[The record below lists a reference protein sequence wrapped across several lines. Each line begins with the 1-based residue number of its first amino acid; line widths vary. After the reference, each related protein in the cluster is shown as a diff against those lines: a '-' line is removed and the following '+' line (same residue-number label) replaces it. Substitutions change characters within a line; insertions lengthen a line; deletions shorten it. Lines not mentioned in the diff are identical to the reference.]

1 MIDPLVLTGRVVT
14 FDEDR
19 PPLDDGA
26 VYIGADELIA
36 AVQPRKDPAPPGFD
50 GARTVRTGGVIYP
63 GLIDLHGHI
72 AYNGLSLWSPPGR
85 TDPYTSRYQWPDD
98 KSYKPMISDPANALG
113 ALAGKAHLKYLETKA
128 VIGGTTAIQGTAKT
142 GRPYE
147 GWLVRNIEHETFL
160 TKKKTVYVSALP
172 LRDDD
177 DYEKQAQHLKDKLAF
192 VYHLSEGT
200 DPKLVGEYD
209 KIRDEHC
216 LAQGLAAIHCTALE
230 RPNYDEWA
238 PSGGAIV
245 WSPFSNLWLYRDTT
259 DVLAAR
265 EAGVRICLGADWSPS
280 GSKNL
285 LGELKVADLWNT
297 THLDKQLAAQDI
309 CQMATCNPAD
319 AINWSDK
326 IGRLKPGLHGDV
338 LVTTD
343 RVEDDPY
350 RNLIE
355 SVERDVLLV
364 AINGQPFYGTTK
376 LMKATG
382 ADRAEPIK
390 VGRLRR
396 AIQLVYPDVPEA
408 DMTWQQVLQT
418 LADAMADPLG
428 TYFKLEKQH
437 GNPENEKK
445 PLWLMTDKPW
455 DDPAVTGAEVKI
467 LPQDVRIPPLDSLAH
482 DTKYFK
488 AVAASPLHG
497 GLLDGV
503 KDYYA

>member
-1 MIDPLVLTGRVVT
+1 
-14 FDEDR
+14 
-19 PPLDDGA
+19 
-26 VYIGADELIA
+26 
-36 AVQPRKDPAPPGFD
+36 
-50 GARTVRTGGVIYP
+50 VRTGGVIYP

-72 AYNGLSLWSPPGR
+72 AYNSLPLWSPPGR
-85 TDPYTSRYQWPDD
+85 TKPYTSRYQWPDD
-98 KSYKPMISDPANALG
+98 KSYKPMISDPTNALG

-147 GWLVRNIEHETFL
+147 GWLVRNVEHETFM

-172 LRDDD
+172 LRDDHA
-177 DYEKQAQHLKDKLAF
+177 YEQQAQHLKDKLAF

-200 DPKLVGEYD
+200 DPDLVEEYD
-209 KIRDEHC
+209 KIRDEQC
-216 LAQGLAAIHCTALE
+216 LAQGFAGIHCTALE

-238 PSGGAIV
+238 PKGGSIV

-259 DVLAAR
+259 DVLAAKA
-265 EAGVRICLGADWSPS
+265 AGVRICLGADWAPS

-285 LGELKVADLWNT
+285 LGELKIADLWNR
-297 THLDKQLAAQDI
+297 THLDEQLSTEDI
-309 CQMATCNPAD
+309 CAMATRNPAD
-319 AINWSDK
+319 TINWGDK
-326 IGRLKPGLHGDV
+326 IGRLKTGLHGDV
-338 LVTTD
+338 LVTTN
-343 RVEDDPY
+343 RAADPY

-382 ADRAEPIK
+382 ADHAEPIK

-396 AIQLVYPDVPEA
+396 AIQLIYPDVPEA
-408 DMTWQQVLQT
+408 DMSWQAVLKD
-418 LADAMADPLG
+418 LADAIADPLG
-428 TYFKLEKQH
+428 RYFELEKQH

-445 PLWLMTDKPW
+445 PLWLMADKPW
-455 DDPAVTGAEVKI
+455 DDPKATGEEVKI
-467 LPQDVRIPPLDSLAH
+467 LPQDVKIPPLDSLTH
-482 DTKYFK
+482 DSAYFK
-488 AVAASPLHG
+488 AIAVSPLHG

-503 KDYYA
+503 RDYYV

>member
-1 MIDPLVLTGRVVT
+1 MITPLVLTGRVVT
-14 FDEDR
+14 FDEAR
-19 PPLDDGA
+19 PVIDDGA

-36 AVQPRKDPAPPGFD
+36 AVQPRKDPAPSGFD
-50 GARTVRTGGVIYP
+50 VARTVRTGGVIYP

-72 AYNGLSLWSPPGR
+72 AYNSLPLWSPPGR
-85 TDPYTSRYQWPDD
+85 AEPYTSRYQWPDD
-98 KSYKPMISDPANALG
+98 KSYKPMISDPTNALG

-147 GWLVRNIEHETFL
+147 GWLVRNIEHETFT
-160 TKKKTVYVSALP
+160 TKIKTVYVSALP
-172 LRDDD
+172 LRDDAA
-177 DYEKQAQHLKDKLAF
+177 YEAQAQHLKDKKAF

-200 DPKLVGEYD
+200 DPKLIGEYD

-238 PSGGAIV
+238 PNGGSIV

-259 DVLAAR
+259 DVLAAKA
-265 EAGVRICLGADWSPS
+265 AGVRICLGADWAPS
-280 GSKNL
+280 GSKTL
-285 LGELKVADLWNT
+285 LGELKVADLWNR
-297 THLDKQLAAQDI
+297 THLDKQLSAKEL
-309 CQMATCNPAD
+309 CEMATCNPAD
-319 AINWSDK
+319 AINWTDK
-326 IGRLKPGLHGDV
+326 IGRLKEGLHGDV
-338 LVTTD
+338 LVTTN
-343 RVEDDPY
+343 RLDDPY

-355 SVERDVLLV
+355 SVERDVQLV

-382 ADRAEPIK
+382 AERPETIK

-396 AIQLVYPDVPEA
+396 CVQLVYPDVPEA
-408 DMTWQQVLQT
+408 DMTWAAVLKD
-418 LADAMADPLG
+418 LADAIADPLG
-428 TYFKLEKQH
+428 RYFELEKQH

-445 PLWLMTDKPW
+445 PLWLMADKPW
-455 DDPAVTGAEVKI
+455 DDPLATKTEVKI
-467 LPQDVRIPPLDSLAH
+467 LPQDVHIPPLDSLTH
-482 DTKYFK
+482 DTAYFK

-503 KDYYA
+503 RDYYV

>member
-1 MIDPLVLTGRVVT
+1 MITPLVLTGRVVT
-14 FDEDR
+14 FDEAR
-19 PPLDDGA
+19 PVIDDGA

-36 AVQPRKDPAPPGFD
+36 AVQPRKDPAPAGFD
-50 GARTVRTGGVIYP
+50 GAHTIRTGGVVYP

-72 AYNGLSLWSPPGR
+72 AYNSLPLWSPPGR
-85 TDPYTSRYQWPDD
+85 SEPYTSRYQWPDD

-147 GWLVRNIEHETFL
+147 GWLVRNIEHETFT
-160 TKKKTVYVSALP
+160 TKIKTVYVSALP
-172 LRDDD
+172 LRDESA
-177 DYEKQAQHLKDKLAF
+177 YAAQAQHLKDKKAF

-216 LAQGLAAIHCTALE
+216 LAQGFAAIHCTALE

-238 PSGGAIV
+238 PKGGSIV

-259 DVLAAR
+259 DVLAAKA
-265 EAGVRICLGADWSPS
+265 AGVRICLGADWAPS
-280 GSKNL
+280 GSKTL
-285 LGELKVADLWNT
+285 LGELKVADLWNR
-297 THLDKQLAAQDI
+297 THLDKQLSAQEI
-309 CQMATCNPAD
+309 CAMATCNPAD
-319 AINWSDK
+319 AINWGAK
-326 IGRLKPGLHGDV
+326 IGRLKQGLHGDV
-338 LVTTD
+338 LVTTN
-343 RVEDDPY
+343 RLDDPY

-355 SVERDVLLV
+355 SLERDVLLV

-376 LMKATG
+376 LMKAAG
-382 ADRAEPIK
+382 AALAEPIRL
-390 VGRLRR
+390 GRLRR
-396 AIQLVYPDVPEA
+396 SIQLVYPDVPEA
-408 DMTWQQVLQT
+408 DMTWQAV
-418 LADAMADPLG
+418 LADLAAAIADPLG
-428 TYFKLEKQH
+428 RYFELEKQH

-445 PLWLMTDKPW
+445 PLWLMADKPW
-455 DDPAVTGAEVKI
+455 DNPKATGEEVKI
-467 LPQDVRIPPLDSLAH
+467 LPQDVRIPPLDPLVH
-482 DTKYFK
+482 DAAYFT

-503 KDYYA
+503 REYYV

>member
-1 MIDPLVLTGRVVT
+1 MIDPIVLTGRVVT
-14 FDEDR
+14 FDEEQ
-19 PPLDDGA
+19 PTIDDGA
-26 VYIGADELIA
+26 VYVGADEHIA
-36 AVQPRKDPAPPGFD
+36 AVQKRSAPAPAGFD
-50 GARTVRTGGVIYP
+50 GAKRVRTGGVIYP

-72 AYNGLSLWSPPGR
+72 AYNSLPLWSPPGR
-85 TDPYTSRYQWPDD
+85 TEPYTSRYQWPDH

-147 GWLVRNIEHETFL
+147 GWLVRNIEHETFM

-172 LRDDD
+172 LRDDTA
-177 DYEKQAQHLKDKLAF
+177 YEAQAQHLKDKLAF

-200 DPKLVGEYD
+200 DPDLVEEYD

-216 LAQGLAAIHCTALE
+216 LAPGFAGIHCTALE
-230 RPNYDEWA
+230 RANYDEWA
-238 PSGGAIV
+238 PKGGSIV

-259 DVLAAR
+259 DVLAAQA
-265 EAGVRICLGADWSPS
+265 AGVRICLGADWAPS

-285 LGELKVADLWNT
+285 LGELKVADHWNR
-297 THLDKQLAAQDI
+297 THLDEQLSAQDI
-309 CQMATCNPAD
+309 CAMATCNPAD
-319 AINWSDK
+319 AVNWGDK
-326 IGRLKPGLHGDV
+326 IGRLKTGLHADV
-338 LVTTD
+338 LVTTN
-343 RVEDDPY
+343 RVDDPY

-382 ADRAEPIK
+382 AIHAEPIK

-396 AIQLVYPDVPEA
+396 AIQLIYDDVAEA
-408 DMTWQQVLQT
+408 DMGWQAVLDD
-418 LADAMADPLG
+418 LAAAIEDPLKR
-428 TYFKLEKQH
+428 YFELEKQH
-437 GNPENEKK
+437 GHPENEKK

-455 DDPAVTGAEVKI
+455 DNPKATGDEVKI
-467 LPQDVRIPPLDSLAH
+467 LPTQVKIPPLDSLTH
-482 DTKYFK
+482 DAAYFK

-497 GLLDGV
+497 GLLDGLR
-503 KDYYA
+503 DYYA